1 MDRNNLGW
9 SPEWD
14 HYGERFEGESL
25 VRIVARHKAFCEG
38 LTASGNRLNC
48 HLSGKMSHE
57 SSTSAQLP
65 AVGDWCAM
73 GTPFLDET
81 NSRAALVK
89 EVLPRKSVIARMVAG
104 VDADQQVLAA
114 NVDYAFLVTS
124 ANKNFNINRLRRY
137 MILANHGG
145 AQPIVVLSKVDLADG
160 AERDFADQ
168 LQSAFPEVRYV
179 LTSALSLTG
188 VERIESILCAGQTGV
203 FLGSSGVGKSTLV
216 NLLLGRAAQRTGE
229 IRENDAKGR
238 HTTSGAGLF
247 FMPGGGM
254 IIDTPGLREVHVL
267 GEAEDLDRL
276 MPSFSELAATCKFG
290 NCTHNT
296 EPGCQVQE
304 ALADERLSQGEL
316 DTYLKL
322 NKEIAYARRKLDQ
335 RAAIQER
342 VRWKKIAVQQRQMS
356 KERGRF

>member
-1 MDRNNLGW
+1 MDKDKLGW
-9 SPEWD
+9 SLEWD
-14 HYGERFEGESL
+14 QHGERFESESL
-25 VRIVARHKAFCEG
+25 VRIIARHKAFCEG
-38 LTASGNRLNC
+38 LTVSGNRLNC
-48 HLSGKMSHE
+48 HLSGRMSHE

-65 AVGDWCAM
+65 TVGDWCAM
-73 GTPFLDET
+73 GPPFLDET
-81 NSRAALVK
+81 NNRAALVK
-89 EVLPRKSVIARMVAG
+89 DVLPRKSVIARMVAG

-145 AQPIVVLSKVDLADG
+145 VQPVVVLSKVDLAEG
-160 AERDFADQ
+160 AEWGFVDQ
-168 LQSAFPEVRYV
+168 LQSAFPEVPYV
-179 LTSALSLTG
+179 RTSALSLTG
-188 VERIESILCAGQTGV
+188 VERIESMLCAGQTGV

-216 NLLLGRAAQRTGE
+216 NLLLGREAQRTGQ

-247 FMPGGGM
+247 LMPGGGM

-267 GEAEDLDRL
+267 GEEGDLDRL

-290 NCTHNT
+290 DCTHNT
-296 EPGCQVQE
+296 EPGCQVQA
-304 ALADERLSQGEL
+304 ALDEQRLSQGEL

-322 NKEIAYARRKLDQ
+322 NKEIAYAGRKLDQ
-335 RAAIQER
+335 RTARQGRI
-342 VRWKKIAVQQRQMS
+342 RWKKIAVQQRQLS
-356 KERGRF
+356 KERGRL